1 MFTLQ
6 RLDVY
11 SNIFF
16 VVPKDNL
23 KLPLIV
29 HGIIKVKGNRYN
41 NSFCSIQSISDELLT
56 SGMLDT
62 LQDLAK
68 VQYFEVD

>member
-1 MFTLQ
+1 MFTLR

-11 SNIFF
+11 SNIFL

-29 HGIIKVKGNRYN
+29 HGVIKVEGNRYK
-41 NSFCSIQSISDELLT
+41 NSFCSLQSVSDELRT

>member
-6 RLDVY
+6 RLDVD

-29 HGIIKVKGNRYN
+29 HGFIKVEGNRYG
-41 NSFCSIQSISDELLT
+41 NSFCSLQSISDELLT

>member
-29 HGIIKVKGNRYN
+29 HGIIKVKGHRYN